1 MAKNWKQILQRVD
14 ELRWDLSRDYK
25 AGMRVPG
32 RIYASE
38 EMLDAM
44 AGDEAIEQVANVA
57 FLPGIVGYSL
67 AMPDIHWGY
76 GFPIGG
82 VAATRLD
89 DGVVSPGGV
98 GYDIN
103 CGVRVVRTDLREDE
117 LAPHVPALL
126 NQIFRDVP
134 AGLGLSGLLKVSMQE
149 IDNVLARGA
158 RWAVEKGYGWPQDL
172 EAIESGG
179 ALPGADPTKVSH
191 RARERGVPQLG
202 TLGSGNHFLELEV
215 VDEVFDEKAARVMGI
230 DAVGQIMVF
239 IHTGSRGLGH
249 QTCQD
254 YLDKMEASAAKHGI
268 QFPEKGGLSA
278 VEGKVKVFLP
288 DKQLACAPIASKE
301 GQDYLGAMFAA
312 GNFGFAN
319 RQMITHWVREAFT
332 KVLKRDAE
340 KLGMDII
347 YDVAHNIA
355 KIERHHLD
363 GKEMTLCIH
372 RKGAT
377 RAFPPGHPDVPAKYQ
392 AVGQPVMVPGD
403 MGRYS
408 FICVGTERAMAETW
422 GSTCHGA
429 GRLMSRHAAIRALQG
444 VNIAARLADKGIL
457 VRTQNKA
464 ALAEEASEA
473 YKDVAEVV
481 DVLHDA
487 GIALRVARLRPIG
500 VIKG

>member
-25 AGMRVPG
+25 KGMRVPG

-57 FLPGIVGYSL
+57 FLPGIVGHSL

-103 CGVRVVRTDLREDE
+103 CGVRVLRTNLRGDE
-117 LAPHVPALL
+117 LAPHVSALL
-126 NQIFRDVP
+126 NQMFRDVP
-134 AGLGLSGLLKVSMQE
+134 AGLGLSGQLKVSMKE
-149 IDNVLARGA
+149 IENVLAEGA

-172 EAIESGG
+172 DAIESDG
-179 ALPGADPTKVSH
+179 ALPGADPTKVSR

-215 VDEVFDEKAARVMGI
+215 VDEIFHEEAARVMGI
-230 DAVGQIMVF
+230 DEVGQIMMF

-254 YLDKMEASAAKHGI
+254 YLDKMEVTSAKHGI
-268 QFPEKGGLSA
+268 QFPERGGLSA

-288 DKQLACAPIASKE
+288 DKQLACAPIASRE

-319 RQMITHWVREAFT
+319 RQMITHWVREAFA
-332 KVLKRDAE
+332 KVLKRDPE
-340 KLGMDII
+340 SLGMNVI

-355 KIERHHLD
+355 KIERHRLD

-377 RAFPPGHPDVPAKYQ
+377 RAFPARHPDVPSKYQ
-392 AVGQPVMVPGD
+392 GIGQPVMVPGD

-408 FICVGTERAMAETW
+408 FICVGTDRAMAETW
-422 GSTCHGA
+422 GSACHGA
-429 GRLMSRHAAIRALQG
+429 GRMMSRHAAKRQLQG

-457 VRTQNKA
+457 VRAQNKA

-473 YKDVAEVV
+473 YKDVAQVV

-487 GIALRVARLRPIG
+487 GIALRVVRLRPIG
-500 VIKG
+500 VVKG

>member
-1 MAKNWKQILQRVD
+1 METKPPLVRKTDEIWELPASYKQ
-14 ELRWDLSRDYK
+14 
-25 AGMRVPG
+25 GMRVPG
-32 RIYASE
+32 RLFLSKPL
-38 EMLDAM
+38 LDAL
-44 AGDEAIEQVANVA
+44 ERETLEQVANVA
-57 FLPGIVGYSL
+57 TLPGIQAYSM
-67 AMPDIHWGY
+67 AMPDAHLGY

-82 VAATRLD
+82 VAAFAEE
-89 DGVVSPGGV
+89 DGVISPGGV
-98 GYDIN
+98 GFDIN
-103 CGVRVVRTDLREDE
+103 CGVRLLTSDIVANE
-117 LAPHVPALL
+117 LGGKVPGLVDQLFA
-126 NQIFRDVP
+126 DVP
-134 AGLGLSGLLKVSMQE
+134 SGVGSKSEKFRARGDTMDQVF
-149 IDNVLARGA
+149 VRGA
-158 RWAVEKGYGWPQDL
+158 RWAVEQGFGMKDDV
-172 EAIESGG
+172 EHCEEGG
-179 ALPGADPTKVSH
+179 AFAAADPRKVGPKP
-191 RARERGVPQLG
+191 RERGASQLG
-202 TLGSGNHFLELEV
+202 TLGSGNHFLEVQEV
-215 VDEVFDEKAARVMGI
+215 VELYDEPAAKAFGLH
-230 DAVGQIMVF
+230 VGQACF
-239 IHTGSRGLGH
+239 AIHCGSRGAGH
-249 QTCQD
+249 QICTD
-254 YLDKMEASAAKHGI
+254 YLQTMERAARKYGI
-268 QFPEKGGLSA
+268 TM
-278 VEGKVKVFLP
+278 P
-288 DKQLACAPIASKE
+288 DRQLACAPIRSQE
-301 GQDYLGAMFAA
+301 GQDYFAA
-312 GNFGFAN
+312 MAAGANYAWAN
-319 RQMITHWVREAFT
+319 RQMITHWVRQAFA
-332 KVLKRDAE
+332 KVLRRDAE

-429 GRLMSRHAAIRALQG
+429 GRLMSRHAAKRELQG
-444 VNIAARLADKGIL
+444 VDIAARLADKGIL

-500 VIKG
+500 VVKG

>member
-1 MAKNWKQILQRVD
+1 MAKNWKQILKRID
-14 ELRWDLSRDYK
+14 GLRWDLSPDYK
-25 AGMRVPG
+25 KGMRVPG

-44 AGDEAIEQVANVA
+44 AEDEAIEQVANVA
-57 FLPGIVGYSL
+57 FLPGIVGRSL

-103 CGVRVVRTDLREDE
+103 CGVRVVRTNLREE
-117 LAPHVPALL
+117 EVSEHVPALI
-126 NQIFRDVP
+126 NQMFRDVP

-149 IDNVLARGA
+149 IDKVMAQGA

-179 ALPGADPTKVSH
+179 SLPGADPTKISR

-202 TLGSGNHFLELEV
+202 TLGSGNHFLELQV
-215 VDEVFDEKAARVMGI
+215 VDEIFDKEAGQVMGI
-230 DAVGQIMVF
+230 DEVGQIMVF

-254 YLDKMEASAAKHGI
+254 YLDKMEAAAARHGI
-268 QFPEKGGLSA
+268 QFPEKGGLTA

-288 DKQLACAPIASKE
+288 DKQLACAPIASRE

-312 GNFGFAN
+312 ANFAFAN
-319 RQMITHWVREAFT
+319 RQMITHWVREAFG
-332 KVLKRDAE
+332 KVLGRKPE
-340 KLGMDII
+340 ELGMNVI

-363 GKEMTLCIH
+363 GREMTLCVH

-392 AVGQPVMVPGD
+392 AIGQPVLVPGD

-408 FICVGTERAMAETW
+408 FICVGAERAMAETW

-429 GRLMSRHAAIRALQG
+429 GRMLSRHAAKRELRG

-457 VRTQNKA
+457 VRAQNKA

-487 GIALRVARLRPIG
+487 GIASKVVRLRPIG
-500 VIKG
+500 VVKG

>member
-25 AGMRVPG
+25 DGMRVPG

-117 LAPHVPALL
+117 VAPHVPALL

-191 RARERGVPQLG
+191 RARERGAPQLG
-202 TLGSGNHFLELEV
+202 TLGSGNHFVELEV

-268 QFPEKGGLSA
+268 QFPEKGGLTA

-319 RQMITHWVREAFT
+319 RQMITHWVRQAFG
-332 KVLKRDAE
+332 KVLKRDPE
-340 KLGMDII
+340 KLGMNII

-377 RAFPPGHPDVPAKYQ
+377 RAFPPGHPDVPARYQ

-429 GRLMSRHAAIRALQG
+429 GRLMSRHAAKRELQG
-444 VNIAARLADKGIL
+444 VDIAARLADKGIL

-500 VIKG
+500 VVKG

>member
-25 AGMRVPG
+25 EGMRVPG

-57 FLPGIVGYSL
+57 FLPGIVGRSL

-103 CGVRVVRTDLREDE
+103 CGVRVLRTDLREDE
-117 LAPHVPALL
+117 LAPHLPALL

-134 AGLGLSGLLKVSMQE
+134 AGLGLSGLLKVSMHE
-149 IDNVLARGA
+149 IDNVMAHGA

-179 ALPGADPTKVSH
+179 SLPGADPGKISR

-202 TLGSGNHFLELEV
+202 TLGSGNHFLELEL
-215 VDEVFDEKAARVMGI
+215 VDEIFDQEAARVMGI
-230 DAVGQIMVF
+230 DEVGQVMVF

-254 YLDKMEASAAKHGI
+254 YLDKMEVASAKHGI

-278 VEGKVKVFLP
+278 VEGKVKFFLP
-288 DKQLACAPIASKE
+288 DKQLACAPIASRE

-332 KVLKRDAE
+332 KVLKRDSE
-340 KLGMDII
+340 KLGMNII

-355 KIERHHLD
+355 KIERHRLD
-363 GKEMTLCIH
+363 GREMTLCIH

-377 RAFPPGHPDVPAKYQ
+377 RAFPAGHPDVPAKYQ
-392 AVGQPVMVPGD
+392 KIGQPVMVPGD

-429 GRLMSRHAAIRALQG
+429 GRMMSRHAAKRELRG

-457 VRTQNKA
+457 VRAQNKA

-473 YKDVAEVV
+473 YKDVAQVV

-487 GIALRVARLRPIG
+487 GIASKVVRLRPIG
-500 VIKG
+500 VVKG

>member
-117 LAPHVPALL
+117 VAPHVPALL

-191 RARERGVPQLG
+191 RARERGAPQLG
-202 TLGSGNHFLELEV
+202 TLGSGNHFVELEV

-230 DAVGQIMVF
+230 DGVGQIMVF

-254 YLDKMEASAAKHGI
+254 YLDKMEASAA
-268 QFPEKGGLSA
+268 
-278 VEGKVKVFLP
+278 
-288 DKQLACAPIASKE
+288 
-301 GQDYLGAMFAA
+301 
-312 GNFGFAN
+312 
-319 RQMITHWVREAFT
+319 
-332 KVLKRDAE
+332 
-340 KLGMDII
+340 
-347 YDVAHNIA
+347 
-355 KIERHHLD
+355 
-363 GKEMTLCIH
+363 
-372 RKGAT
+372 
-377 RAFPPGHPDVPAKYQ
+377 
-392 AVGQPVMVPGD
+392 
-403 MGRYS
+403 
-408 FICVGTERAMAETW
+408 
-422 GSTCHGA
+422 
-429 GRLMSRHAAIRALQG
+429 
-444 VNIAARLADKGIL
+444 
-457 VRTQNKA
+457 
-464 ALAEEASEA
+464 
-473 YKDVAEVV
+473 
-481 DVLHDA
+481 
-487 GIALRVARLRPIG
+487 
-500 VIKG
+500 